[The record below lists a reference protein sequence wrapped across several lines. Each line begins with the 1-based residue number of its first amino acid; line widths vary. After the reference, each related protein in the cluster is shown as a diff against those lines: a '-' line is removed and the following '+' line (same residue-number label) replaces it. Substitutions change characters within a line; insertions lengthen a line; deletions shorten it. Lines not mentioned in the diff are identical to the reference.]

1 VSSDIRVWAP
11 AANAVELV
19 AGDRRTPMA
28 RGDGGWFYCPAA
40 AVGPD
45 DTYMLAVDGREPCP
59 DPRSALQPE
68 GVHGPSALV
77 DQGAF
82 AWRDSA
88 WRGLALADAVIYE
101 LHVGTFSPA
110 GTFEGVA
117 ERIPYL
123 VDLGVNAI
131 ELLPVATFA
140 GARGWGYD
148 GVDLYAPHPAY
159 GSPDSFKRLVDACHR
174 DGIAVVLDVVYNHLG
189 PDGNYLGE
197 FGPYF
202 TDVYQ
207 TPWGTALNFDERG
220 SDEVRRFFVDN
231 AAMWLRDYHLDGLR
245 LDAVQAIIDT
255 SATHFLEQV
264 AAAVA
269 ALQEELGRTLWV
281 IAESDLNDPRL
292 VTPRELGGYGLAAQW
307 SDDFHHA
314 LHAVITGERRGY
326 YSDFGTI
333 EDIATALRQA
343 FVYDG
348 RFSAYRGRSFGRRPA
363 GLPAASFLGYLQDHD
378 QVGNRAQGE
387 RISHLVSPGLCRAA
401 AALVLTA
408 PFTPMLF
415 AGEEWA
421 ASSPFL
427 YFSDH
432 RDPELARA
440 VRQGRRREFAGFGG
454 ADEGPDP
461 QAVSTFERSKL
472 AWEEIDQP
480 PHAGMRRWY
489 RDLLALRRA
498 EPGLRNGRLEEV
510 DVEHGDGWLQ
520 MRRGGIAVCCNFSP
534 ELRDF
539 GVVGTVL
546 LASEPG
552 VTATARRVGLPP
564 ESAAVVR
571 LPRPVHRR

>member
-1 VSSDIRVWAP
+1 MSSEIRVWAP
-11 AANAVELV
+11 GASAVELV
-19 AGDRRTPMA
+19 AGDRRTSMA
-28 RGDGGWFYCPAA
+28 PGDGGWFSCPTA
-40 AVGPD
+40 AVGPG
-45 DTYMLAVDGREPCP
+45 DTYMLAVDGKEPCP
-59 DPRSALQPE
+59 DPRSAFQPE

-77 DQGAF
+77 DHGAF
-82 AWRDSA
+82 AWGDSA

-123 VDLGVNAI
+123 VGLGVNAI

-159 GSPDSFKRLVDACHR
+159 GGPDGLKRLVDACHR
-174 DGIAVVLDVVYNHLG
+174 AGIAVVLDVVYNHLG

-207 TPWGTALNFDERG
+207 TPWGTALNFDDRG

-231 AAMWLRDYHLDGLR
+231 AVMWLRDYHLDGLR
-245 LDAVQAIIDT
+245 LDAVHAIIDT

-264 AAAVA
+264 AAEVVA
-269 ALQEELGRTLWV
+269 MQEELGRTLWV

-292 VTPRELGGYGLAAQW
+292 VTPRETGGFGLAAQW

-326 YSDFGTI
+326 YSDFGSI
-333 EDIATALRQA
+333 GDIATTLRQA

-348 RFSAYRGRSFGRRPA
+348 RFSAYRGRSFGRRPV
-363 GLPAASFLGYLQDHD
+363 GLPATSFLGYLQDHD

-427 YFSDH
+427 YFTDH

-440 VRQGRRREFAGFGG
+440 VRQGRRREFAGFGW
-454 ADEGPDP
+454 AEDVPDP

-489 RDLLALRRA
+489 RDLLALRQA
-498 EPGLRNGRLEEV
+498 ETALRDGRLE
-510 DVEHGDGWLQ
+510 DVEVAHGNGWLQ
-520 MRRGGIAVCCNFSP
+520 MRRGGIVVCCNFSP

-539 GVVGTVL
+539 AVSGTVL

-552 VTATARRVGLPP
+552 VIASPERVGLPP
-564 ESAAVVR
+564 ECAAVLR
-571 LPRPVHRR
+571 LPKRR